1 MANPKATRYYD
12 DKGFLIGYAD
22 QNYCFVRENDSEGN
36 MIGYA
41 NSKGEKQGT
50 CKDREIC
57 KRFLPNGYGVDYK
70 DFWVAADCPKFEAK
84 ARVSDEP
91 SRTEW

>member
-1 MANPKATRYYD
+1 MKMANPKATRYYD

-22 QNYCFVRENDSEGN
+22 QYYCFVRENDSEGN

-50 CKDREIC
+50 
-57 KRFLPNGYGVDYK
+57 L
-70 DFWVAADCPKFEAK
+70 AK
-84 ARVSDEP
+84 
-91 SRTEW
+91 